1 METCR
6 EFEELIDR
14 ELAEGVAPAERERL
28 LEHLDRCAACS
39 ELFDLVRSIRSDFAG
54 DEPTEHERARLRR
67 AVMAAL
73 PARRRGPAPATR
85 PGAQPAWARTAL
97 AAGAA
102 VALVGAGLWL
112 GRASAR
118 PAAPLA
124 GVAAG
129 EPLDAGELRR
139 AGYRFS
145 SVDVEE
151 AGANRLRLS
160 FDVSRAVEV
169 EVDRRDPLVT
179 EVLVESLVAPAELG
193 SRLRA
198 VESAGERIDPRVRR
212 ALIEVMRRDESVG
225 VRLAAQEKL
234 LATGRDPEVVDA
246 LLGLLREEESVQM
259 RLAAIDYLTENRID
273 AGRIESA
280 IESGRS
286 EGSRALYV
294 HARSYLND
302 RAAARSSLD
311 DNVDQRATA
320 RTDPPGGNP

>member
-1 METCR
+1 MESCR

-14 ELAEGVAPAERERL
+14 ELAEGCAPSRLGGVAPAERERL
-28 LEHLDRCAACS
+28 LEHLDGCAACS

-54 DEPTEHERARLRR
+54 DEPSEHERVRLRR

-73 PARRRGPAPATR
+73 PARRRGPD
-85 PGAQPAWARTAL
+85 PAWARAAL

-102 VALVGAGLWL
+102 AALVGAGVWL
-112 GRASAR
+112 GRASVR

-124 GVAAG
+124 GFAAG
-129 EPLDAGELRR
+129 ETLDAGELRR

-273 AGRIESA
+273 AAEIESA

-294 HARSYLND
+294 HARSYFN
-302 RAAARSSLD
+302 
-311 DNVDQRATA
+311 DNVNQRATA
-320 RTDPPGGNP
+320 RDDLPGGNP

>member
-1 METCR
+1 MESCR
-6 EFEELIDR
+6 EFEALLDR
-14 ELAEGVAPAERERL
+14 ELAEGGGPGRIDGLEPAEHERL
-28 LEHLDRCAACS
+28 LEHLERCPACS
-39 ELFDLVRSIRSDFAG
+39 ELFDLLTALKGDPA

-73 PARRRGPAPATR
+73 PTRGRGPT
-85 PGAQPAWARTAL
+85 PAWARAAL

-102 VALVGAGLWL
+102 AALVGAGALL
-112 GRASAR
+112 GRALAR
-118 PAAPLA
+118 PVPSPLVGITA
-124 GVAAG
+124 GAELDDSTTKVTAG
-129 EPLDAGELRR
+129 ALRR

-151 AGANRLRLS
+151 AGGDRLRLS
-160 FDVSRAVEV
+160 FDVSRAIEV

-198 VESAGERIDPRVRR
+198 VESAGERLDPRVRR
-212 ALIEVMRRDESVG
+212 ALIDVMRRDESVG

-234 LATGRDPEVVDA
+234 LAKGRDAEVVDA
-246 LLGLLREEESVQM
+246 LLSLLREEESVQM

-273 AGRIESA
+273 AARIESA

-286 EGSRALYV
+286 EGARALYV

-302 RAAARSSLD
+302 
-311 DNVDQRATA
+311 NVDGRATA
-320 RTDPPGGNP
+320 RTDLPGGKP